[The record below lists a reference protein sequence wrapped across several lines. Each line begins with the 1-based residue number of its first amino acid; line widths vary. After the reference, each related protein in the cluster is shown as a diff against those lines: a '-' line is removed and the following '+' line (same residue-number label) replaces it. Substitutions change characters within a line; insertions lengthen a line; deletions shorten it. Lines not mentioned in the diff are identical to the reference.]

1 MPTKTITHPHH
12 CLYLYLY
19 LSIYLSLSLALLAT
33 AKPFSRSLELQM
45 NYLKMKSMQG
55 LIVFSVLL
63 LIMIQKSAVGAIE
76 FKVGGEKGWSLPS
89 DNSNALTY
97 NQWAEMNR
105 FQVGDSLLFVYQP
118 DNDLVMHVNNVD
130 YTNCNTATPIVTYSD
145 GKSVFTFNQSGPFHF
160 ISGIRENCLKNEKL
174 VVVVMADRSGDR
186 SSNSNQTTSVSPSPA
201 PSDSTTSPAPS
212 GEIEI
217 VPAPDGMQFPSSPP
231 TDSIV
236 LSPTSAPAGLESPQS
251 SSSPVKFASLIV
263 SIGAFVG
270 SLVFLD
276 L

>member
-1 MPTKTITHPHH
+1 M
-12 CLYLYLY
+12 
-19 LSIYLSLSLALLAT
+19 SR
-33 AKPFSRSLELQM
+33 PFSRSLELQINNVTKNIM
-45 NYLKMKSMQG
+45 HG
-55 LIVFSVLL
+55 LTVFIVIL
-63 LIMIQKSAVGAIE
+63 LIMIQKSAVDAME

-118 DNDLVMHVNNVD
+118 DNDLVMHVNNID

-145 GKSVFTFNQSGPFHF
+145 GNSVFAFNQSGPFHF

-174 VVVVMADRSGDR
+174 IVVVMADRSGDH
-186 SSNSNQTTSVSPSPA
+186 SSNSNQTTSDSPSPA
-201 PSDSTTSPAPS
+201 PSDSNTSPPPT

-217 VPAPDGMQFPSSPP
+217 VPAPDGMESPSSPP
-231 TDSIV
+231 TNSIV
-236 LSPTSAPAGLESPQS
+236 ISPTSAPPGLESPQS
-251 SSSPVKFASLIV
+251 SSSPSPVNFASFIF
-263 SIGAFVG
+263 SIGTFVG
-270 SLVFLD
+270 SSVLLD

>member
-1 MPTKTITHPHH
+1 M
-12 CLYLYLY
+12 
-19 LSIYLSLSLALLAT
+19 
-33 AKPFSRSLELQM
+33 AKPFSRSLELQT
-45 NYLKMKSMQG
+45 NNVTKNLMQG
-55 LIVFSVLL
+55 LIVFSVVL
-63 LIMIQKSAVGAIE
+63 LIMIPKSAVGAIE

-130 YTNCNTATPIVTYSD
+130 YTNCNKATPIVTYSE
-145 GKSVFTFNQSGPFHF
+145 GNSVFTFNQSGPFHF
-160 ISGIRENCLKNEKL
+160 II
-174 VVVVMADRSGDR
+174 MADRSGDH
-186 SSNSNQTTSVSPSPA
+186 SSNSNQTTSDSPSPA
-201 PSDSTTSPAPS
+201 PSDSNTSPPPT

-217 VPAPDGMQFPSSPP
+217 VPAPDGMESPSSPP
-231 TDSIV
+231 TNSIV
-236 LSPTSAPAGLESPQS
+236 ISPTSAPAGLESPQS
-251 SSSPVKFASLIV
+251 SSSPSPVNFASFIV

-270 SLVFLD
+270 SSVLLD